1 MAQYDIHRNA
11 DKNGARLFPF
21 VVDVQHDLHRLLE
34 SRVVIPLT
42 APENL
47 AHQPLLHLNPVLR
60 VEGRALL
67 RHDEHSTIE
76 LPPGTFHVRRQSE
89 YSPAAIR
96 SVAD

>member
-47 AHQPLLHLNPVLR
+47 AHQPLPHLNPVLR
-60 VEGRALL
+60 VEGREFALL
-67 RHDEHSTIE
+67 TQQLAAVP
-76 LPPGTFHVRRQSE
+76 LPVLGDRGSR
-89 YSPAAIR
+89 
-96 SVAD
+96 